1 MKTIIQANGLTHE
14 ALYQLFPMVYAING
28 DFDTVEVQ
36 HDDPLVFPDDA
47 QVDAAKTRMR
57 WDEVRRERAPLL
69 QEADWRIQRAEDD
82 GLDLAS
88 LRAYRQALR
97 DVTRQSDPAA
107 VVWPPKPWDDS
118 AQPGR

>member
-1 MKTIIQANGLTHE
+1 MKTTIQANGLNHE

-28 DFDTVEVQ
+28 DLDTVEVQ
-36 HDDPLVFPDDA
+36 HDEPLVFPDDA

-82 GLDLAS
+82 GLDLAP

-118 AQPGR
+118 TQPSG